1 MLAEPER
8 SGQNTALSDRCRW
21 CKYARCY
28 KVTTALAPVGHSLA
42 LHHGVLVQSCTVL
55 HQYYSGVLGQY
66 SGVLGHYSGVLG
78 QYSGVLGQY
87 SGVLVQALHS
97 AGGLPADSTNMA
109 KQQLGLGLRAN

>member
-55 HQYYSGVLGQY
+55 HQNYSGVLGQY
-66 SGVLGHYSGVLG
+66 C
-78 QYSGVLGQY
+78 
-87 SGVLVQALHS
+87 GVLVQALHS